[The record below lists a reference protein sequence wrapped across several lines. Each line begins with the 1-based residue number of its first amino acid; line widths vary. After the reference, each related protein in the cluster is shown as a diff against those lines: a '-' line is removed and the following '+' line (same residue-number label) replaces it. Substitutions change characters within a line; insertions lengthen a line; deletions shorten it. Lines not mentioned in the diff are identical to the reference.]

1 MYIKENNL
9 NIGIGVS
16 IPNDSCFSDIWGL
29 ILDNTNKLWY
39 YDSEKEYSMKR
50 VGLFQIVLFIKN
62 DNYVATNLIPCPR
75 KLPEIDKISR
85 LF

>member
-39 YDSEKEYSMKR
+39 YDSEKSI
-50 VGLFQIVLFIKN
+50 Q
-62 DNYVATNLIPCPR
+62 
-75 KLPEIDKISR
+75 
-85 LF
+85 

>member
-62 DNYVATNLIPCPR
+62 LNSAAL
-75 KLPEIDKISR
+75 
-85 LF
+85 